1 MALADLNAR
10 IEAATVQLEQ
20 DVAEVTSKVGDLST
34 AVDNASSSAATA
46 TTKAADANTSA
57 SASADAAVRSEAAL
71 AAIDSKG
78 FITDAPSN
86 GNQYARKDGEW
97 SVVTGGG
104 GGGGA
109 VDSVNGQVGVVNLT
123 ASDVGALPAS
133 TPLFSGDY
141 VDLTNKP
148 ALFSGAYADL
158 TGKPVLATVATSGS
172 YADLTNKPTI
182 IGEAPADGSQYARKD
197 GEWSLITSAGVPV
210 NPTLKGTV
218 TMTTATGTNG
228 VTFKGTS
235 ESLEIA
241 IPSPFVGGTPDA
253 VLAYRLTGASG
264 KWVISKNGG
273 AENAIATL
281 ADITGPTS
289 LPTPMPI
296 LNSVYPTG
304 IKLRFSGQSATE
316 IGLDALTASNAVT
329 GTLTY
334 SSTTSKWML
343 KHVAA
348 DTASPVATEKY
359 VTDAVAAGGGGSS
372 AGGAVL
378 GRSGGRSTETQRTQV
393 VTALIPDVDNPSGAT
408 NTWAK
413 ASAALATYG
422 LTSGGSF
429 LFSNPAFAAV
439 AARFIAYTYPLT
451 SDGSP
456 KATAAT
462 HRLEV
467 LVNRDAAGA
476 ISGIDFIWWNLT
488 DGTKHFKQCN
498 SGNFAN
504 VNNWVAIP

>member
-104 GGGGA
+104 GGGA

-182 IGEAPADGSQYARKD
+182 IGEAPTDGSQYARRN
-197 GEWSLITSAGVPV
+197 GAWSLITSAGVPV

-218 TMTTATGTNG
+218 TMTTATGTDG

-273 AENAIATL
+273 AENEIATL
-281 ADITGPTS
+281 ADITAPTS
-289 LPTPMPI
+289 LPTP
-296 LNSVYPTG
+296 L
-304 IKLRFSGQSATE
+304 SG
-316 IGLDALTASNAVT
+316 
-329 GTLTY
+329 
-334 SSTTSKWML
+334 
-343 KHVAA
+343 
-348 DTASPVATEKY
+348 
-359 VTDAVAAGGGGSS
+359 
-372 AGGAVL
+372 VL
-378 GRSGGRSTETQRTQV
+378 QQ
-393 VTALIPDVDNPSGAT
+393 
-408 NTWAK
+408 
-413 ASAALATYG
+413 
-422 LTSGGSF
+422 
-429 LFSNPAFAAV
+429 
-439 AARFIAYTYPLT
+439 
-451 SDGSP
+451 
-456 KATAAT
+456 
-462 HRLEV
+462 
-467 LVNRDAAGA
+467 
-476 ISGIDFIWWNLT
+476 
-488 DGTKHFKQCN
+488 
-498 SGNFAN
+498 
-504 VNNWVAIP
+504 

>member
-104 GGGGA
+104 GGGA

-123 ASDVGALPAS
+123 AADVGALPAS
-133 TPLFSGDY
+133 TPLFSGSY
-141 VDLTNKP
+141 ADLTNKP

-182 IGEAPADGSQYARKD
+182 IGEAPTDGSQYARRN
-197 GEWSLITSAGVPV
+197 GAWSVITTSGVPV

-218 TMTTATGTNG
+218 TLTTATGTDG
-228 VTFKGTS
+228 VTFKGS
-235 ESLEIA
+235 EESLEIA
-241 IPSPFVGGTPDA
+241 VPSVFVGQAPTA

-264 KWVISKNGG
+264 KWVISKKGG
-273 AENAIATL
+273 AENEIATL
-281 ADITGPTS
+281 ADITAPTS

-296 LNSVYPTG
+296 NNTAFPSG
-304 IKLRFSGQSATE
+304 IKLRLRGQSATE
-316 IGLDALTASNAVT
+316 IGLDALTAGNAVT

-334 SSTTSKWML
+334 SSTTNKWML

-359 VTDAVAAGGGGSS
+359 VTGAIAAGGGGSS

-378 GRSGGRSTETQRTQV
+378 GSSGGRSTETQRTTV
-393 VTALIPDVDNPSGAT
+393 VTALIPDVDNPSGST

-429 LFSNPAFAAV
+429 LFSNPAFAAG
-439 AARFIAYTYPLT
+439 AAQFIAYTYPL
-451 SDGSP
+451 SSGGSP
-456 KATAAT
+456 KVTAAT

-467 LVNRDAAGA
+467 LVNKDASGA
-476 ISGIDFIWWNLT
+476 TSGIDFIWWNLT
-488 DGTKHFKQCN
+488 DGTKHFKQCT
-498 SGNFAN
+498 SANFTS
-504 VNNWVAIP
+504 VNKWVAIP

>member
-104 GGGGA
+104 GGGA

-182 IGEAPADGSQYARKD
+182 IGEAPADGSQYARRN
-197 GEWSLITSAGVPV
+197 GAWSVITTSGVPV

-218 TMTTATGTNG
+218 TMTTATGTDG
-228 VTFKGTS
+228 VTFKGS
-235 ESLEIA
+235 EESLEIA
-241 IPSPFVGGTPDA
+241 VPSVFVGQAPTA
-253 VLAYRLTGASG
+253 VLAYRLTGANG

-273 AENAIATL
+273 AENEIATL

-296 LNSVYPTG
+296 LNSVYRTG
-304 IKLRFSGQSATE
+304 IKLRFRGQSATE

-378 GRSGGRSTETQRTQV
+378 GRSGGRSTETQRTTV
-393 VTALIPDVDNPSGAT
+393 VTALIPDIDNPAGPT

-429 LFSNPAFAAV
+429 LFSNPAFAAG
-439 AARFIAYTYPLT
+439 AARLIAYTYPLT

-456 KATAAT
+456 KVTAAT

-467 LVNRDAAGA
+467 LVNKDASGA
-476 ISGIDFIWWNLT
+476 TSGIDFIWWNLT

-498 SGNFAN
+498 SANFTN